1 MTLRRIASFAL
12 ALAGVLAAPLAA
24 APAKPNWAA
33 TVVLT
38 PDNSHIE
45 GNPKA
50 ALKLTE
56 YVSYTCPHCSHFETE
71 AGDIL
76 RGTYVSGGKV
86 QVEVRHF
93 LRDPIDATVA
103 QLTNCGPKEKFF
115 GNHHAFMV
123 GQAQWIEPMANIT
136 DAQRTRWTTGD
147 YPTRRRAIA
156 TDFHFY
162 EMMERRG
169 YTRTQLDACL
179 ADEGLAKRLVAQT
192 VAADKFGV
200 QGTPSFAL
208 NGALLQGTHSWDLLE
223 PQLKARM

>member
-76 RGTYVSGGKV
+76 RGTFRSRTSRDRDSITNETQDAKV
-86 QVEVRHF
+86 AKTQVDR
-93 LRDPIDATVA
+93 
-103 QLTNCGPKEKFF
+103 
-115 GNHHAFMV
+115 
-123 GQAQWIEPMANIT
+123 
-136 DAQRTRWTTGD
+136 
-147 YPTRRRAIA
+147 
-156 TDFHFY
+156 
-162 EMMERRG
+162 
-169 YTRTQLDACL
+169 
-179 ADEGLAKRLVAQT
+179 
-192 VAADKFGV
+192 
-200 QGTPSFAL
+200 FA
-208 NGALLQGTHSWDLLE
+208 
-223 PQLKARM
+223 